1 MRKESLDF
9 LKQLMDAASPS
20 GFEQPAQ
27 RVFRGYV
34 AEFAEEVRTDVHGN
48 ATALLNPGGKLRV
61 MLAGHCDE
69 IGLMVNH
76 IEDSGFIRFAVIG
89 GIDQSLLPGAR
100 VLVHSKKGPV
110 LGVIGKKPIH
120 LMKPE
125 ERKKVAEVKHLW
137 IDIGVRKKADAEK
150 VVELGDPVTVAAG
163 FEVLRGDLAVS
174 RGFDDKIGTF
184 VVAETVRVLSGKKLR
199 AAVFGVST
207 VQEEIGLRGAQTS
220 AFGIDPHVGIAID
233 VGFASDFPGADKSEI
248 GEVSL
253 GKGPILH
260 RGANINPVLGEHLVK
275 TAKSQKIPYQMQPAP
290 KATGTD
296 ANAMQVTR
304 AGVAAAVVS
313 IPNRYM
319 HTPVE
324 VVSLRDVE
332 NAAKLLAAAIEKM
345 SEKMDFTP

>member
-1 MRKESLDF
+1 MREESLSF
-9 LKQLMDAASPS
+9 LKELMDAPSPS

-27 RVFRGYV
+27 TVFRKYV
-34 AEFAEEVRTDVHGN
+34 AQFADEVRTDVHGN
-48 ATALLNPGGKLRV
+48 ATAVLNGKGKLRV

-76 IEDSGFIRFAVIG
+76 IEDSGFIRFAAIG
-89 GIDQSLLPGAR
+89 GMDQSLLPGLR
-100 VLVHSKKGPV
+100 VMIHSKKGPV

-120 LMKPE
+120 LLKPE
-125 ERKKVAEVKHLW
+125 ERKKVAEIKQLW
-137 IDIGVRKKADAEK
+137 IDIGVRNKADAKK
-150 VVELGDPVTVAAG
+150 VVELGDPITVSAG
-163 FEVLRGDLAVS
+163 FEVLRGQLAVS

-184 VVAETVRVLSGKKLR
+184 VVAETVRLLSGKKIN

-220 AFGIDPHVGIAID
+220 AYGIDPHVGIAID

-248 GEVSL
+248 GEASL

-275 TAKSQKIPYQMQPAP
+275 TAKSRKIPYQMQSAP
-290 KATGTD
+290 RATGTD

-304 AGVAAAVVS
+304 AGVAAALVS

-319 HTPVE
+319 HTSAE
-324 VVSLRDVE
+324 IVSLRDAE
-332 NAAKLLAAAIEKM
+332 NAARLLAAAIEKM